1 MCRHVLTCAGIVRAQ
16 TVRQDLYDELV
27 KLNGDKDWS
36 FILRQLGMFSFTGLN
51 PAQVRTY
58 LFICLKPRVI
68 TLIRVARHRPQPG
81 PGAQIFDYLLK
92 LRGITLIRFSRHRRQ
107 PCRGVQI

>member
-1 MCRHVLTCAGIVRAQ
+1 MLRAQ

-51 PAQVRTY
+51 PAQVRSY
-58 LFICLKPRVI
+58 LVICVKLRIKN
-68 TLIRVARHRPQPG
+68 LIRVSRHRPQPG
-81 PGAQIFDYLLK
+81 VGAQILDELLK
-92 LRGITLIRFSRHRRQ
+92 QG
-107 PCRGVQI
+107 

>member
-1 MCRHVLTCAGIVRAQ
+1 MLRAQ

-51 PAQVRTY
+51 PAQVRSY
-58 LFICLKPRVI
+58 YFIRLKLRVI
-68 TLIRVARHRPQPG
+68 TLLRVSYHRPQP
-81 PGAQIFDYLLK
+81 PRGARTFVFCLET
-92 LRGITLIRFSRHRRQ
+92 RGYN
-107 PCRGVQI
+107 PV